1 MDEHRQAISLANSY
15 FALVD
20 GLATGLESHLSEDV
34 VLDWFGRRIIGRRC
48 VIAFIQAHKVNSR
61 HMFADIVPTAGI
73 GYKKNHSNRKRSI
86 SYRSWNAQ
94 ESRSVDIDNVNA
106 DDQINKQAF
115 QESSEVTRDIAIDFN
130 QNEIDPKGI
139 TAMNEETFYDLC
151 EGDLSN
157 LFKLEISSTNI
168 EEIERSINRIKLEEE
183 MAPTVKAINREC
195 GGGDGPAIVETGT
208 VKYVEANG
216 QLEFSRKFW
225 KRDAWD
231 AYYLATS
238 SVHTWR
244 RPCKLQIA
252 YSTLTE
258 PPTIEPHRKSKS
270 VTRFGQS
277 KVRLPSLEE
286 INKISNRLVPNT
298 SDFGGFLKHV
308 DFFQDR
314 QSFLQNLGIEMATKG
329 SPKPTFN
336 PQYVEN
342 RLVFNKPCVN
352 AGDRDDRDRKKFVF
366 NYQIHWIIYEASNKC
381 RMNLLREFEQAKA

>member
-34 VLDWFGRRIIGRRC
+34 VLDWFGRRIVGRRY
-48 VIAFIQAHKVNSR
+48 VTAFIQAHKVNSR
-61 HMFADIVPTAGI
+61 HMFTDIFPTAGI
-73 GYKKNHSNRKRSI
+73 DYKKQSSSRKRSI
-86 SYRSWNAQ
+86 SYRSWSAQ
-94 ESRSVDIDNVNA
+94 ESRSVDIDNDKT

-115 QESSEVTRDIAIDFN
+115 QESSEVTRDVAIDFN

-139 TAMNEETFYDLC
+139 TSMEEETFYDLG

-183 MAPTVKAINREC
+183 IAPTVKAIKKEYGQ
-195 GGGDGPAIVETGT
+195 GGGSANVETST

-216 QLEFSRKFW
+216 QLEFSRKLW

-238 SVHTWR
+238 SDHTWR

-252 YSTLTE
+252 YSMLTE
-258 PPTIEPHRKSKS
+258 PPSMEPRRKSKS
-270 VTRFGQS
+270 ATRFGQS

-286 INKISNRLVPNT
+286 INEISNRLVPNS

-308 DFFQDR
+308 DFFEDR

-329 SPKPTFN
+329 SSKPIFN

-352 AGDRDDRDRKKFVF
+352 VDDRDDLNRKKFVF
-366 NYQIHWIIYEASNKC
+366 NYQIHWIVYGGSNKC
-381 RMNLLREFEQAKA
+381 RMNLLSEFEQTKA